1 MFVGIMLSLV
11 HTRHLHFIINQ
22 FTQGIAFFFS
32 YKQHQAEAEE
42 AELEAKKLG
51 LNGESSLQALIQK
64 KQQSREA
71 AAEDFFSQ
79 LEAKY
84 SKPQKAGSKRK
95 AKK

>member
-1 MFVGIMLSLV
+1 M
-11 HTRHLHFIINQ
+11 
-22 FTQGIAFFFS
+22 FFS

>member
-1 MFVGIMLSLV
+1 M
-11 HTRHLHFIINQ
+11 
-22 FTQGIAFFFS
+22 FS